1 MAEQIELVKRS
12 LEAWN
17 AGDLEGTVALAHP
30 EIVVDFSAAQI
41 FPGLDD
47 VYRGHDGIRSW
58 WHTFREPFE
67 YFHVTATEFSENGDR
82 VAAAIHWEGRGA
94 ASGAVV
100 ELDFANAWTL
110 RDGLIVRFEG
120 HHSLQAALEAARVS
134 D

>member
-1 MAEQIELVKRS
+1 MSSNLVLVEKA

-17 AGDLEGTVALAHP
+17 AGDLDRILELAHP
-30 EIVVDFSAAQI
+30 EIELDFSAAQI

-47 VYRGHDGIRSW
+47 VYRGHDGLRTW

-67 YFHVTATEFSENGDR
+67 YLHVTAREFAEHGDR

-100 ELDFANAWTL
+100 ELDFANAWAI

-120 HHSLQAALEAARVS
+120 HHSLDTALGAGGSA
-134 D
+134 